1 MMIMVKKGFHKN
13 DNLDDD
19 DDDDDDDDEEE
30 RGDDVKQ
37 AKG

>member
-1 MMIMVKKGFHKN
+1 MMIMVKKSFHKN

-19 DDDDDDDDEEE
+19 DDDDEE